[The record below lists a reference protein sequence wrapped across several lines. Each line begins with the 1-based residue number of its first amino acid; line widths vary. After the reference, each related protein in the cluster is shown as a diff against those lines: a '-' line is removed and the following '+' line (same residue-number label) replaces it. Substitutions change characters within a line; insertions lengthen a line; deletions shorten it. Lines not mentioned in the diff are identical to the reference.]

1 MHCNPYTYELARDE
15 HLATVRRAE
24 ARARLISGLDERRP
38 RRRRWSRSRLTVAAD
53 DSRPV
58 PQPRFRGA
66 P

>member
-15 HLATVRRAE
+15 HVATVRRAE
-24 ARARLISGLDERRP
+24 ARARLISGLDTPRP
-38 RRRRWSRSRLTVAAD
+38 RRRRWSRSRLTVGPD

-58 PQPRFRGA
+58 QRPRFQSA